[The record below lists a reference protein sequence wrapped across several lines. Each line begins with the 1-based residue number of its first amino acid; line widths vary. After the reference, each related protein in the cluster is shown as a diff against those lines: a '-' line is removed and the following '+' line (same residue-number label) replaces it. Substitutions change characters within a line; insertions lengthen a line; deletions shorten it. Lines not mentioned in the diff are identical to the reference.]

1 MGTIR
6 GYSVHKPRNISRDY
20 PPTHCWLK
28 CPFQGKQAAPPLQP
42 LKRWKT
48 QTLGALETTLDN
60 IRNRDHSVHRLSAV
74 RALNLHRRRSTCV
87 LLTSVRC
94 KRSWNPISTSI
105 AKMQGDSG
113 ETQFTFDGNAAAPAE
128 GISQSSPGT
137 ADSGDKS
144 TRTTKSGWQKMTSRP
159 RRASTTST
167 PRSARDVA
175 RSGNVRRGHRS
186 PRRTPTEHRTPR
198 AVEDKPGRESKWH

>member
-1 MGTIR
+1 MLSWDAGNGNAQLR
-6 GYSVHKPRNISRDY
+6 AN
-20 PPTHCWLK
+20 C
-28 CPFQGKQAAPPLQP
+28 KQY
-42 LKRWKT
+42 
-48 QTLGALETTLDN
+48 

-74 RALNLHRRRSTCV
+74 GALNFHRKRSTCV
-87 LLTSVRC
+87 LLTSVGC
-94 KRSWNPISTSI
+94 ERSWNPISTSI

-144 TRTTKSGWQKMTSRP
+144 TRTTKSGWQKMTSRH

-175 RSGNVRRGHRS
+175 RSGNARRGTDHRGGHLPNIG
-186 PRRTPTEHRTPR
+186 PRGQSRTNLVGSRVTLVPKEDQPKHVV
-198 AVEDKPGRESKWH
+198 AVNQ